1 MTAQF
6 ELAEEVRSLGSR
18 RSYIEMNAR
27 ARATQLLD
35 PGTFRELLGPFDRV
49 ESPWLPLQGI
59 VPQSDDGCV
68 VAKGTIDGQ
77 PAVAIA
83 MEGKFQ
89 GGSIGEVCGMKIATA
104 LALARQDNERGIP
117 TRAVLSLE
125 SGGVRLQEANL
136 GELVIAEIY
145 AELIA
150 LRRHGPVIVVIAGM
164 TGCFGGMSIAAGLAS
179 YVVMTRQARL
189 SMNGPEVIEQ
199 EAGIEEIDAGD
210 RPLIWGICGGEQ
222 RAAIGMADALVED
235 DAEEIAAAV
244 RSLFS
249 KGQPAHLRSSQ
260 HLRNIAR
267 LAALDPAQP
276 WTAEQIRAT
285 WNEGKEDPQ

>member
-1 MTAQF
+1 MTMQM
-6 ELAEEVRSLGSR
+6 ELSEEVLRLSER

-27 ARATQLLD
+27 GRAAQLLD
-35 PGTFRELLGPFDRV
+35 AGTFRELLGPFDRM
-49 ESPWLPLQGI
+49 ESPWLPMQGI

-68 VAKGTIDGQ
+68 VAKGTIDGK
-77 PAVAIA
+77 PAVAIV

-89 GGSIGEVCGMKIATA
+89 GGSIGEVCGMKMATA
-104 LALARQDNERGIP
+104 LALARQDCENGIA

-125 SGGVRLQEANL
+125 SGGVRLQEANI

-150 LRRHGPVIVVIAGM
+150 LRKHVPVIVVVAGM

-199 EAGIEEIDAGD
+199 EAGAEELDARD
-210 RPLIWGICGGEQ
+210 RPLIWGICGGAQ
-222 RAAIGMADALVED
+222 RYATGLVDVLVED
-235 DAEEIAAAV
+235 DGAEVAQAV
-244 RSLFS
+244 RALFES
-249 KGQPAHLRSSQ
+249 GQPRQLRSAAHEQ
-260 HLRNIAR
+260 FIER
-267 LAALDPAQP
+267 LALLDPALE
-276 WTAEQIRAT
+276 WTAEGIRAA
-285 WNEGKEDPQ
+285 WKEGTR